1 MTSRNSVIPSM
12 NKPFTRTQLKRIA
25 NSKVVVAGV
34 GGVGGVEAAVLA
46 GLKVGE
52 MTIFDPGVF
61 DEPDM
66 NRQFGARVS
75 TLGENK
81 AIATARFLR
90 RIHPDIKLNVF
101 DYAPATA
108 TELDELLSGASVAID
123 AIDYMGFDYKALFAQ
138 AVRRAGLYN
147 FTAPISGLA
156 TAIFILDP
164 NGMTLEELYEAPED
178 QALWPEY
185 KLPLDRLLGDKLFGH
200 LVNDMVQGRRDYL
213 SNCAGIA
220 TFNGGLVALEIAM
233 LLAGLRSPNELVCA
247 PRAVFA
253 NLLLRECGT
262 YNLMEPQLP

>member
-1 MTSRNSVIPSM
+1 MTSGSSFIPTL
-12 NKPFTRTQLKRIA
+12 NKPFTREQQERIA

-34 GGVGGVEAAVLA
+34 GGVGGIEAAVLA

-52 MTIFDPGVF
+52 MTIFDPGIF

-81 AIATARFLR
+81 AIATAGFLR
-90 RIHPDIKLNVF
+90 SIHPDMKLNVL

-108 TELDELLSGASVAID
+108 AELDEVLSGASVAID

-164 NGMTLEELYEAPED
+164 NGMTLEELYEAPVD
-178 QALWPEY
+178 QSLWPEH
-185 KLPLDRLLGDKLFGH
+185 KLPLDRLLGDRLFGH
-200 LVNDMVQGRRDYL
+200 LVADMMEGRRAYL

-220 TFNGGLVALEIAM
+220 AFNGGMVALEIAM
-233 LLAGLRSPNELVCA
+233 FLCGLRGTEELVCA

-253 NLLLRECGT
+253 DLLHRECGT
-262 YNLMEPQLP
+262 YNLMEARKS